1 MGRVGFRGR
10 KHILFHHFQKH
21 SLMKKKIPCVMLI
34 DDDDDDN
41 FFHQMV
47 LKEVDVA
54 NRIEVAESGLEAL
67 DYLKN
72 GREIPELIFLDINM
86 PKMNG
91 WEFLYEYKKLDIH
104 HKAKVVIIMLTTS
117 LNPADE
123 EKANTIPEISGFRNK
138 PLDNKMLKEIVH
150 EFFRENE

>member
-1 MGRVGFRGR
+1 
-10 KHILFHHFQKH
+10 
-21 SLMKKKIPCVMLI
+21 MLI

-47 LKEVDVA
+47 LNEVDVA
-54 NRIEVAESGLEAL
+54 NKVQVAESAFEAL
-67 DYLKN
+67 DYL
-72 GREIPELIFLDINM
+72 REGKQIPELIFLDINM

-91 WEFLYEYKKLDIH
+91 WEFLNEYKKLDIH

-123 EKANTIPEISGFRNK
+123 EKANTIPEINGFRSK
-138 PLDNKMLKEIVH
+138 PLDAKMLKEIIQ
-150 EFFRENE
+150 EFFPENE